1 MPECAVCG
9 GGEFDLSDGLF
20 FCSECGTQSQVSA
33 YSVYDHGRIID
44 VSTQV
49 RCFSCLEVW
58 PEARF
63 RPHRASGHTPSRCL
77 ATPPKQQENFGVVAQ

>member
-33 YSVYDHGRIID
+33 CSVYDHGRITID
-44 VSTQV
+44 VSTQARRLFLFGGV
-49 RCFSCLEVW
+49 AG
-58 PEARF
+58 ARF
-63 RPHRASGHTPSRCL
+63 RPHPQSGASGHTP
-77 ATPPKQQENFGVVAQ
+77 KQEKASGQRDGSEST